1 MLKTTYTL
9 KLCQLFKITLDL
21 KRYMWQKLKLEELS
35 ISTKQMSELDVATMV
50 ETHSKLDATIIKVD
64 N

>member
-1 MLKTTYTL
+1 
-9 KLCQLFKITLDL
+9 
-21 KRYMWQKLKLEELS
+21 MWQKLKLEELS